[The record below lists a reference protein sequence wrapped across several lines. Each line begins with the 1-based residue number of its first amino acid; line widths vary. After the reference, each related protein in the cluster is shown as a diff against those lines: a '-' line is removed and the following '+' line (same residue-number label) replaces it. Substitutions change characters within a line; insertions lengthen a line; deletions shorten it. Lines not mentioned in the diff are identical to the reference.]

1 MSFMPRLTR
10 VCLIWLG
17 VLLISACSAFP
28 RSTPTPLPTLA
39 LGGGTPSQGMP
50 QPQVK
55 GEVVASGTVVPAKE
69 AQMAFALGG
78 ELEMVNVEVGDK
90 VEAGQVLAR
99 LAGTEQLQAA
109 LSKAEL
115 EVLVAQQA
123 LKKLEDDLLE
133 EQTAALQALKDARQ
147 AVRDAERKLR
157 GFGVSSEPIDIQ
169 VARSNV
175 ALAKRALD
183 QALKDFKPY
192 ENKPEDNLKRAALLS
207 KLSEAQKRY
216 DNAVEQLNRL
226 SGIIV
231 PEFDYQQAQTELE
244 IAQSRL
250 RLAEERYELLL
261 NGPDPEALALAQ
273 ARLKSAQDQAEAAR
287 ANLTDLELK
296 APFSGTVSEV
306 NSQSGEWVVPGQPI
320 LVLADLDHLRV
331 ETTDLSE
338 RDVPKIEI
346 GQPVQV
352 LVEALNEEIPGQV
365 FLIAPLADILG
376 GDVVYKTTIVL
387 DAQPPGLRSGMSVEV
402 QFGATQ

>member
-1 MSFMPRLTR
+1 MKITAKL
-10 VCLIWLG
+10 CLI
-17 VLLISACSAFP
+17 LLAGMLLSGCGAFS

-39 LGGGTPSQGMP
+39 LVSGGEPSQSAP
-50 QPQVK
+50 VVS
-55 GEVVASGTVVPAKE
+55 GEGVVASGTVAPAKQ

-78 ELEMVNVEVGDK
+78 KLEAVNVEVGDK

-109 LSKAEL
+109 LSRAEL

-123 LKKLEDDLLE
+123 LKELEDNLLE

-192 ENKPEDNLKRAALLS
+192 ENKPEDNLKRAALLN

-231 PEFDYQQAQTELE
+231 PEFDYQQAQTDLE

-250 RLAEERYELLL
+250 KLAEERYELLL

-273 ARLKSAQDQAEAAR
+273 ARLKSAQDQADAAR
-287 ANLTDLELK
+287 ASLADLELK
-296 APFSGTVSEV
+296 APFAGTVSKV
-306 NSQSGEWVVPGQPI
+306 NFQSGEWVVPGQAV
-320 LVLADLDHLRV
+320 LVLADLDHLQV
-331 ETTDLSE
+331 ETTDLGE
-338 RDVPKIEI
+338 RDVPKIEV
-346 GQPVQV
+346 GQPVLV
-352 LVEALNEEIPGQV
+352 LVEALNEEISGQV
-365 FLIAPLADILG
+365 SLIAPLADILG
-376 GDVVYKTTIVL
+376 GDVVYKITIVL
-387 DAQPPGLRSGMSVEV
+387 DTQPPGLRSGMSVEV